1 MATIRVSDESMGRLE
16 PNIRP
21 GEDMDQMINR
31 VLDLAE
37 DENLSEQDVLDAEE
51 AKKEFEEGR
60 CVPHEKV
67 KQRYGL

>member
-1 MATIRVSDESMGRLE
+1 MRRLRS
-16 PNIRP
+16 NIRP
-21 GEDMDQMINR
+21 GEDMEQMINR

-37 DENLSEQDVLDAEE
+37 DENLWQDILDAKE

>member
-1 MATIRVSDESMGRLE
+1 MRVSGESVRRLE
-16 PNIRP
+16 SNIRP
-21 GEDMDQMINR
+21 GEDMEQMINR

-37 DENLSEQDVLDAEE
+37 DENLWEQDALDAEE
-51 AKKEFEEGR
+51 AKKEFQEGR

>member
-37 DENLSEQDVLDAEE
+37 DENLSQDVLDAEE

>member
-1 MATIRVSDESMGRLE
+1 MATIHVSDESMGRLE
-16 PNIRP
+16 SNIRP

-31 VLDLAE
+31 VLDRIE
-37 DENLSEQDVLDAEE
+37 DGDLLEQDILDAEE

>member
-1 MATIRVSDESMGRLE
+1 MATIRVSDESMRRLRS
-16 PNIRP
+16 NIRP
-21 GEDMDQMINR
+21 GEDMEQMINR

-37 DENLSEQDVLDAEE
+37 DENLWQDILDAKE

>member
-1 MATIRVSDESMGRLE
+1 ME
-16 PNIRP
+16 
-21 GEDMDQMINR
+21 QMINR

-37 DENLSEQDVLDAEE
+37 DENLWQDILDAKE